1 MLQGEILKQYAE
13 RHKLS
18 VTRLSK
24 DLDIERPRMY
34 AIFKTDTFSAKTLN
48 SIKKAYPDFVDFQT
62 QLIQSIENA
71 NNTLHQP
78 SQVYQKEK
86 ITLSPEGKVKRN
98 KVLSGFNQVPY
109 YDVDFIA
116 GTNLETIDA
125 GAIEPSYYMSVPIF
139 KDCAAFNCYSDSM
152 QPLIQKGNIIFCTH
166 VNDWQDVLEFGQIY
180 AISLHD
186 NRRFLKYIVRHESKS
201 DTHFL
206 LRSEN
211 NHYDTFEV
219 PKSKIK
225 GIWLVHGWMNKQT
238 Q

>member
-1 MLQGEILKQYAE
+1 MSELNDILIEHVKTLKSLGVIRFDSDLARDLGYSKGNISSYLKG
-13 RHKLS
+13 KLEPS
-18 VTRLSK
+18 RSFMEKFYKFYNMEPLENLSK
-24 DLDIERPRMY
+24 
-34 AIFKTDTFSAKTLN
+34 
-48 SIKKAYPDFVDFQT
+48 
-62 QLIQSIENA
+62 NA
-71 NNTLHQP
+71 LHEP